1 MVCVGADL
9 SVRPHSIQRS
19 DENGRTHRSA
29 PTKGYSYRAV
39 CVMDTSSKSCSS
51 FGTKKFQGRNSLVP
65 AEELFSSNG
74 GTFRFLGRNL
84 EVPTED
90 SGFPTEECPLPEKS
104 TQLGR
109 YY

>member
-1 MVCVGADL
+1 MRAAKCKDALGVSSGRASVVSVSCWLLAVGFCYY
-9 SVRPHSIQRS
+9 
-19 DENGRTHRSA
+19 A
-29 PTKGYSYRAV
+29 PTKGYSYCAV
-39 CVMDTSSKSCSS
+39 CVMDTSSKNCSS

-90 SGFPTEECPLPEKS
+90 SGFPTEEN
-104 TQLGR
+104 
-109 YY
+109 